1 MKKICISGF
10 IHVYNVCVC
19 VRACVC
25 VCVRACVCVCV
36 RACVRVCVFPSAS
49 VCLCVELQVLT
60 VSVYNC
66 MCVYVH
72 TEVSGEEWLGHAARI
87 GIFLTPEQIASCQ
100 LQCILQ
106 EKV

>member
-1 MKKICISGF
+1 M
-10 IHVYNVCVC
+10 
-19 VRACVC
+19 
-25 VCVRACVCVCV
+25 
-36 RACVRVCVFPSAS
+36 
-49 VCLCVELQVLT
+49 LT

-66 MCVYVH
+66 KCVYVH

-100 LQCILQ
+100 LQCVLQ